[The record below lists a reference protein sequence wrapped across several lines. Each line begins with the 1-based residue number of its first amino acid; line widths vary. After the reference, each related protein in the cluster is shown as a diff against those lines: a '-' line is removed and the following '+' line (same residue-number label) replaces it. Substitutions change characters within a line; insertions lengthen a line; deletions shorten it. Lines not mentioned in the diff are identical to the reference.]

1 MGLSIYNIK
10 KWTKMFLG
18 KSVLHVKQDLGQKF
32 SPGEL
37 NGYFNNLTEKVKKD
51 PAPLLSKTIPKHS
64 DEKAGLVIFPVAIF
78 QYGLGAYDLYLE
90 TQQIDY
96 LEEFFV
102 CTQWAVDNQ
111 ENNGAWNNFGFL
123 QPEAPYGSMCQ
134 GEGCSLLL
142 RAWKETKDKHY
153 LNAAKKAIDFMLL
166 PLQEGGTTEYGK
178 NNEVRFYEFTN
189 KPCVLNGWIFSIF
202 GLYDLTLVD
211 SDSIYKSNLEN
222 TLTTLKNDLFKF
234 DNGFWS
240 MYDMKNISASPF
252 YHNLHIS
259 QLNALSITFK
269 DDFYALYAS
278 KFEHYKNSYF
288 NRTKALIVKALQ
300 KIKE

>member
-1 MGLSIYNIK
+1 MSLSIYNIK
-10 KWTKMFLG
+10 KWSKMFLG
-18 KSVLHVKQDLGQKF
+18 KSVMHVNQDLGHNYT
-32 SPGEL
+32 PGKL
-37 NGYFNNLTEKVKKD
+37 NGYFNNLTEKVLKD
-51 PAPLLSKTIPKHS
+51 PKPLQSRTIPKTT
-64 DEKAGLVIFPVAIF
+64 DEKAGLVIFPIAIF
-78 QYGLGAYDLYLE
+78 QYGLGAYDLYYKTKEL
-90 TQQIDY
+90 QY
-96 LEEFFV
+96 LEEFIV
-102 CTQWAVDNQ
+102 CANWAITNQ
-111 ENNGAWNNFGFL
+111 ENNGAWNNFGFIL
-123 QPEAPYGSMCQ
+123 PSTPYSSMCQ

-142 RAWKETKDKHY
+142 RAWKETKDKTY
-153 LNAAKKAIDFMLL
+153 LDAARKAIDFMLI
-166 PLQEGGTTEYGK
+166 PLSKGGTTEYGDA
-178 NNEVRFYEFTN
+178 NEVRFYEYTN

-211 SDSIYKSNLEN
+211 SDSIYKSNLKN

-240 MYDMKNISASPF
+240 MYDMKNIIASPF